1 MCASSELTDVLK
13 EVIREMVEG
22 KDVAVAFSGG
32 LDCGIVASIAKD
44 YANSIHLYT
53 AGVDDAY
60 DVNESREVSE
70 ILDLEWDHI
79 RISEDDIEDNVR
91 DDLDNRDCQSDHA
104 IVRDPFVLRIEECS

>member
-79 RISEDDIEDNVR
+79 RIS
-91 DDLDNRDCQSDHA
+91 
-104 IVRDPFVLRIEECS
+104 